1 MDAKEESAKTVYG
14 ARVRI
19 AQKEVDDAQK
29 EVDDAQK
36 EVDGAMAQWEAVGSQ
51 LKAVGSQLKAAG
63 DLVGHYTEKVMSLDP
78 VHHPQV
84 IVGYDDMRATRTQI
98 LFYTMIKPTRVK
110 TNLLGY

>member
-1 MDAKEESAKTVYG
+1 MDE
-14 ARVRI
+14 
-19 AQKEVDDAQK
+19 
-29 EVDDAQK
+29 AQK
-36 EVDGAMAQWEAVGSQ
+36 EVDGAMAQWEAAGSQ
-51 LKAVGSQLKAAG
+51 WKAAG

>member
-19 AQKEVDDAQK
+19 AQKEVDEAQK
-29 EVDDAQK
+29 K
-36 EVDGAMAQWEAVGSQ
+36 VDGAMAQWQAAGSQ
-51 LKAVGSQLKAAG
+51 CKAAG